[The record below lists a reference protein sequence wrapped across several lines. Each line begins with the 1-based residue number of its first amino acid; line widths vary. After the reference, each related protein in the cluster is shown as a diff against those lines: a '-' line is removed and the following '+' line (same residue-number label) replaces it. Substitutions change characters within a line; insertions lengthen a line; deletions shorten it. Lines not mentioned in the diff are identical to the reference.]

1 MTINQVFKHL
11 ESSNWEDTD
20 VIAAIPDLGLR
31 MLVIQY
37 VRAYKHD
44 MKVGIHPRIDP
55 ELDMIGSELSEL
67 GIDVPHW
74 KIPCYI
80 EDIYI

>member
-1 MTINQVFKHL
+1 MTINQVFKCL

-44 MKVGIHPRIDP
+44 LKVGIHPRIDP
-55 ELDMIGSELSEL
+55 ELDMIGSELSAL

-80 EDIYI
+80 DDIYI

>member
-1 MTINQVFKHL
+1 MTINEVFKYL
-11 ESSNWEDTD
+11 ESTNWEDTD
-20 VIAAIPDLGLR
+20 IIVAIPDFMLR

-44 MKVGIHPRIDP
+44 LKVGIHPRIDP
-55 ELDMIGSELSEL
+55 ELDMIGLKLDEI
-67 GIDVPHW
+67 GVDVPHW

-80 EDIYI
+80 EPIYV